1 MNGLDK
7 IIARMESDI
16 RAECDALAANAAEN
30 AAAIRRDYQAQA
42 DAAARDSAQ
51 RAQTQAA
58 EHLEHLNGSSQLACR
73 QRVLAAKQQLI
84 DEAFARTAQALAAL
98 PQADYIDL
106 LAALAAE
113 NGSGD
118 EELLLSARD
127 REAVGAA
134 GGGAGTASKPRRP
147 GSPADAR
154 QKILHLL
161 ALESE
166 RGFVGH
172 VLADAAAA
180 AFIDWAER
188 LGAVRA
194 FFQQFFHAAKSVALF
209 RLDDAHQ
216 RAFAGKKAGNE
227 YGDALMAAD
236 ALSILT
242 EGFAGHFKA
251 LVSGKHGMLLFESW
265 EVA

>member
-84 DEAFARTAQALAAL
+84 DEAFARAAQALAAL
-98 PQADYIDL
+98 PQAEYVDL

-118 EELLLSARD
+118 EELLLSAHD
-127 REAVGAA
+127 RETVGAA
-134 GGGAGTASKPRRP
+134 VVDAANAKRPGTAFRLSDETRDTGGGLVLRRDRVELNC
-147 GSPADAR
+147 SFTEKLR
-154 QKILHLL
+154 QLRQE
-161 ALESE
+161 ESS
-166 RGFVGH
+166 
-172 VLADAAAA
+172 
-180 AFIDWAER
+180 
-188 LGAVRA
+188 AV
-194 FFQQFFHAAKSVALF
+194 AK
-209 RLDDAHQ
+209 
-216 RAFAGKKAGNE
+216 
-227 YGDALMAAD
+227 
-236 ALSILT
+236 
-242 EGFAGHFKA
+242 
-251 LVSGKHGMLLFESW
+251 LLFD
-265 EVA
+265 

>member
-134 GGGAGTASKPRRP
+134 VVDAANARKPGASFRLSGETRDTGGGLVLRR
-147 GSPADAR
+147 GRVELNCSFTEKLR
-154 QKILHLL
+154 QLRQE
-161 ALESE
+161 ESS
-166 RGFVGH
+166 
-172 VLADAAAA
+172 
-180 AFIDWAER
+180 
-188 LGAVRA
+188 AVA
-194 FFQQFFHAAKSVALF
+194 Q
-209 RLDDAHQ
+209 
-216 RAFAGKKAGNE
+216 
-227 YGDALMAAD
+227 
-236 ALSILT
+236 
-242 EGFAGHFKA
+242 
-251 LVSGKHGMLLFESW
+251 LLFD
-265 EVA
+265 

>member
-7 IIARMESDI
+7 IIARMESDV

-134 GGGAGTASKPRRP
+134 VVDAANARKPGASFHLSGETRDTGGGLVLRR
-147 GSPADAR
+147 GRVELNCSFTEKLRQLRQEESSTVAR
-154 QKILHLL
+154 
-161 ALESE
+161 
-166 RGFVGH
+166 
-172 VLADAAAA
+172 
-180 AFIDWAER
+180 
-188 LGAVRA
+188 
-194 FFQQFFHAAKSVALF
+194 
-209 RLDDAHQ
+209 
-216 RAFAGKKAGNE
+216 
-227 YGDALMAAD
+227 
-236 ALSILT
+236 
-242 EGFAGHFKA
+242 
-251 LVSGKHGMLLFESW
+251 LLFD
-265 EVA
+265 

>member
-134 GGGAGTASKPRRP
+134 
-147 GSPADAR
+147 
-154 QKILHLL
+154 
-161 ALESE
+161 
-166 RGFVGH
+166 V
-172 VLADAAAA
+172 VDAANA
-180 AFIDWAER
+180 R
-188 LGAVRA
+188 KPGA
-194 FFQQFFHAAKSVALF
+194 S
-209 RLDDAHQ
+209 
-216 RAFAGKKAGNE
+216 
-227 YGDALMAAD
+227 
-236 ALSILT
+236 
-242 EGFAGHFKA
+242 
-251 LVSGKHGMLLFESW
+251 
-265 EVA
+265 

>member
-16 RAECDALAANAAEN
+16 QAECDALAANAAEN

-84 DEAFARTAQALAAL
+84 DEAFARAAQALAAL
-98 PQADYIDL
+98 PQAEYVDL

-118 EELLLSARD
+118 EELLLSAHD
-127 REAVGAA
+127 RETVGAA
-134 GGGAGTASKPRRP
+134 VVDAANAKRPGTAFRLSDETRDTGGGLVLRRDRVELNC
-147 GSPADAR
+147 SFTEKLR
-154 QKILHLL
+154 QLRQE
-161 ALESE
+161 ESS
-166 RGFVGH
+166 
-172 VLADAAAA
+172 
-180 AFIDWAER
+180 
-188 LGAVRA
+188 AV
-194 FFQQFFHAAKSVALF
+194 AK
-209 RLDDAHQ
+209 
-216 RAFAGKKAGNE
+216 
-227 YGDALMAAD
+227 
-236 ALSILT
+236 
-242 EGFAGHFKA
+242 
-251 LVSGKHGMLLFESW
+251 LLFD
-265 EVA
+265 